1 MHIAIHVLTCFSEYQ
16 NILCLELNIDMD
28 KAISIFISQVNT
40 FYIHLNIHQYVLI
53 ITLMFVLQQKKLACG

>member
-1 MHIAIHVLTCFSEYQ
+1 MHVAIHVLTCFSEYQ
-16 NILCLELNIDMD
+16 NILSLELNIDMD